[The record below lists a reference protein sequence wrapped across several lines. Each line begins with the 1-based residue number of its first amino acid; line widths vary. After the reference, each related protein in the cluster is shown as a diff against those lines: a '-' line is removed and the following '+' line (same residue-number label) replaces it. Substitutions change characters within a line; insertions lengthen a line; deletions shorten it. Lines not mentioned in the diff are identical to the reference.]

1 MPAEF
6 LKIIKDN
13 YKEAYILGNGL
24 ILSLYKNKFYKFKE
38 QGYNEGYLDFLW
50 TKFNSEIAS
59 SYNAHMEHI
68 QSRLRRTRI

>member
-24 ILSLYKNKFYKFKE
+24 ILSLYKNKFY
-38 QGYNEGYLDFLW
+38 
-50 TKFNSEIAS
+50 
-59 SYNAHMEHI
+59 
-68 QSRLRRTRI
+68 